1 MTQKWD
7 VVIVGS
13 GLAGLIAAN
22 YLSKTNLSILILEKG
37 KHIGG
42 RARTKKIN
50 QQYFNLGPHALY
62 KRGKAKSILEELG
75 IHLNGKSPKLSG
87 GRLMEDNMEYAAPFS
102 PYEVFTTSYLNWK
115 ERMEWVGV
123 LMKVMRINP
132 EKLKNQT
139 FQQWVKQVAHS
150 KKVESLLYI
159 LSRLAT
165 YCHASDKAN
174 AKVIVSNL
182 KQSIGGT
189 LYLDDGWQ
197 TIIDQLYNKATLS
210 GVQVQ
215 THTLVKHIA
224 QTPQGHLKIRLSND
238 KEILGKYVIST
249 TSPHELNEMLV
260 SKTNMNQHDRL
271 AQITPV
277 RGATLDVALSQ
288 LPNPKRLFTLGITD
302 PLYYSVHS
310 HYARLS
316 DDTNSTVLHVFKY
329 LHPDDHLDKTKI
341 RIELEQFLD
350 KMQPAWKQYVITSRF
365 IPNMTVN
372 QRLPQIGDE
381 CILHQYKADI
391 PGLYIAGD
399 WASDNYMLADG
410 AASSA
415 KQAAKEIILHE
426 RRKKMQISKEEYQLF
441 KPLLFSLA
449 YRMLGSVVEAEDI
462 VQETFLGAY
471 QLNEEN
477 IKNKKA
483 YLCKML
489 TNRCL
494 DMLKSARSRREY
506 YVGPWNPEPLI
517 LDKLHAFDPSE
528 MIIQKEGLSIAYL
541 RIMEH
546 LTPDERAVLLLREV
560 FAFSYVE
567 IANIIEKREENARK
581 IFSRAKQKVSRIEGE
596 SLNYKINKSIIDRFI
611 QAFQTQNTSVLLE
624 LISENVTLYSD
635 GGGIVNAAT
644 RPIVSPSNVL
654 ALLYGIIK
662 KVPKDFYFEVKSVN
676 YQPAIVIFM
685 NETLHSIFSFYIY
698 NERIN
703 EIYITMNPE
712 KLPIH

>member
-1 MTQKWD
+1 
-7 VVIVGS
+7 
-13 GLAGLIAAN
+13 
-22 YLSKTNLSILILEKG
+22 
-37 KHIGG
+37 
-42 RARTKKIN
+42 
-50 QQYFNLGPHALY
+50 
-62 KRGKAKSILEELG
+62 
-75 IHLNGKSPKLSG
+75 
-87 GRLMEDNMEYAAPFS
+87 
-102 PYEVFTTSYLNWK
+102 
-115 ERMEWVGV
+115 
-123 LMKVMRINP
+123 
-132 EKLKNQT
+132 
-139 FQQWVKQVAHS
+139 
-150 KKVESLLYI
+150 
-159 LSRLAT
+159 
-165 YCHASDKAN
+165 
-174 AKVIVSNL
+174 
-182 KQSIGGT
+182 
-189 LYLDDGWQ
+189 
-197 TIIDQLYNKATLS
+197 
-210 GVQVQ
+210 
-215 THTLVKHIA
+215 
-224 QTPQGHLKIRLSND
+224 
-238 KEILGKYVIST
+238 
-249 TSPHELNEMLV
+249 
-260 SKTNMNQHDRL
+260 
-271 AQITPV
+271 
-277 RGATLDVALSQ
+277 
-288 LPNPKRLFTLGITD
+288 
-302 PLYYSVHS
+302 
-310 HYARLS
+310 
-316 DDTNSTVLHVFKY
+316 
-329 LHPDDHLDKTKI
+329 
-341 RIELEQFLD
+341 
-350 KMQPAWKQYVITSRF
+350 
-365 IPNMTVN
+365 
-372 QRLPQIGDE
+372 
-381 CILHQYKADI
+381 
-391 PGLYIAGD
+391 
-399 WASDNYMLADG
+399 
-410 AASSA
+410 
-415 KQAAKEIILHE
+415 
-426 RRKKMQISKEEYQLF
+426 MQISKEEYQLF